1 MLIFLGVLVGV
12 ISGFFGVGGGF
23 VLVPLLLMAGFD
35 MKTAIG
41 ISVMQM
47 LFSSIFGSYLNYKKG
62 SLKLDSSMM
71 VGFGGAMGALASGFV
86 LSILSEMT
94 LKVLFIALV
103 GLAIAQMMRPIE
115 AKQQRSVH
123 PIWLFIV
130 GIFAGVLAISLG
142 VGGSVLIVPILVGF
156 LYYPVKKAVSA
167 GLFFVV
173 FSSLSGFISLSL
185 YGHID
190 YMSGFI
196 VGISSLIGVAIG
208 IKLKDKVSDK
218 EHKRYILV
226 LYVTIFFYML
236 YQFIQRT
243 FS

>member
-1 MLIFLGVLVGV
+1 MLIFLGVLVGAL
-12 ISGFFGVGGGF
+12 SGFFGVGGGF
-23 VLVPLLLMAGFD
+23 VLVPLLLMMGFD
-35 MKTAIG
+35 IKTAIG

-62 SLKLDSSMM
+62 SLKLDSSII
-71 VGFGGAMGALASGFV
+71 VGFGGALGALASGFV
-86 LSILSEMT
+86 VSFLSEMV
-94 LKVLFIALV
+94 LQILFITLV
-103 GLAIAQMMRPIE
+103 GLAIAQMMRPIA

-130 GIFAGVLAISLG
+130 GLFTGVFAISLG
-142 VGGSVLIVPILVGF
+142 VGGTLLIVPILVGF
-156 LYYPVKKAVSA
+156 LHYPIKKAVSA

-173 FSSLSGFISLSL
+173 FSSLSGFMSLSL

-190 YMSGFI
+190 YMSGLI
-196 VGISSLIGVAIG
+196 VGVSSLFGVALG

-218 EHKRYILV
+218 DHKRYILM
-226 LYVTIFFYML
+226 LYIAIFSYML
-236 YQFIQRT
+236 YQFIQRI